1 MDILKFQ
8 FVNADVAKVAVDKL
22 KVDNC
27 KCAQLGSAVV
37 VLANMQNRNDLVN
50 VLVAGEGYT
59 DTVTDFDKNALL
71 GAL

>member
-8 FVNADVAKVAVDKL
+8 FINKDVAKVAFDKL
-22 KVDNC
+22 TSDNH

-37 VLANMQNRNDLVN
+37 ALATMHNNNELVG

-59 DTVTDFDKNALL
+59 DTVTEFDKNALL

>member
-8 FVNADVAKVAVDKL
+8 FINKDVAKVAFDKL
-22 KVDNC
+22 RVDNC
-27 KCAQLGSAVV
+27 KSVQLGSAVV
-37 VLANMQNRNDLVN
+37 VLVNMQNRNDLVN

-59 DTVTDFDKNALL
+59 DTVTEFDKNALL